1 MAKTLTSGDAYDVV
15 AIGWDPNAGLFRS
28 QLDLYG
34 DGYTVAEGMKT
45 AKPRVFVAGDIN
57 DRVYR
62 QVVTACASG
71 CMAALEAG
79 WFLTRG
85 VRG

>member
-1 MAKTLTSGDAYDVV
+1 MPRIINAGSDLLMTVQLTTAS
-15 AIGWDPNAGLFRS
+15 GLFRS

-57 DRVYR
+57 DRVCR
-62 QVVTACASG
+62 QVVTACSSG
-71 CMAALEAG
+71 CMAALEAER
-79 WFLTRG
+79 FLTRSL
-85 VRG
+85 RG

>member
-15 AIGWDPNAGLFRS
+15 AIGWDPNAGLLRS
-28 QLDLYG
+28 QFNLDG
-34 DGYTVAEGMKT
+34 DGYIVAECMKT

-62 QVVTACASG
+62 QEVTACASG
-71 CMAALEAG
+71 CMAALEAER
-79 WFLTRG
+79 FLTRG